1 MILRKY
7 SEGRRGQIEGGLS
20 GCGFLFIY
28 GKLPRGKLPCRRA
41 EREMMEYN
49 PMKDEWI
56 DEIGI
61 LAKLELT
68 GKEREKA
75 KQDIA
80 QMIRY
85 IERLKEVD
93 TRDVE
98 PSFGVLPVNNVFRED
113 EIIPVED
120 REAILAN
127 APKLRDG
134 AVVVPRTIG

>member
-1 MILRKY
+1 
-7 SEGRRGQIEGGLS
+7 
-20 GCGFLFIY
+20 
-28 GKLPRGKLPCRRA
+28 
-41 EREMMEYN
+41 MEN
-49 PMKDEWI
+49 HWMNDEWI
-56 DEIGI
+56 DEMGI

-68 GKEREKA
+68 GNEREKA

-85 IERLKEVD
+85 IDRLKEVD
-93 TRDVE
+93 TKDVE
-98 PSFGVLPVNNVFRED
+98 PSFGVLSIHNVFRED

-120 REAILAN
+120 REAILAS